1 MATPFLK
8 WAGGKR
14 QLMSE
19 LLSRFP
25 IDINE
30 FDYYVEPFLGG
41 GSVMIEVLNN
51 GFEGKIIAG
60 DINSDIISCYRVIKY
75 SIEELL
81 IELAKLTKELP
92 EDLESRKPYYYSL
105 RKEWNSGVNVL
116 EEHSNYQK
124 IRRAAL
130 TITLN
135 KTCYNGLFRLNS
147 KGEFNVPMGGTKKLN
162 VYHENNLRKLSFLFQ
177 NVEFVVGDFSEI
189 SKHIPVGKKSF
200 YYFDPPYRRLKKTS
214 SLTMYN
220 ADPFGDEQQI
230 RLRDYINQLVQLGCD
245 FLLSNSDP
253 KNYSDDDFFDD
264 AYQNYIIDRV
274 PARRSINSKGTGRG
288 EINELLIRSNHQI
301 SGACNE
307 RKSKP
312 RIN

>member
-1 MATPFLK
+1 MASPFLK

-14 QLMSE
+14 QIMPE

-25 IDINE
+25 LDIN
-30 FDYYVEPFLGG
+30 DYQYYVEPFLGG

-51 GFEGKIIAG
+51 GFNGKIIAG
-60 DINSDIISCYRVIKY
+60 DINRDIISCYRVIKN

-81 IELAKLTKELP
+81 IELTKLTKDLP
-92 EDLESRKPYYYSL
+92 EDLDLRKPYYYSL
-105 RKEWNSGVNVL
+105 RDEWNLGVENPDKYTGRNEV
-116 EEHSNYQK
+116 
-124 IRRAAL
+124 RRVAL

-162 VYHENNLRKLSFLFQ
+162 VYDENNLRKLNSLFQ
-177 NVEFVVGDFSEI
+177 NVEFVVGDFSKI
-189 SKHIPVGKKSF
+189 SKHIPVGEKSF

-220 ADPFGDEQQI
+220 ADAFGDDQQI
-230 RLRDYINQLVQLGCD
+230 RLRDFIDDLVKTKCH

-253 KNYSDDDFFDD
+253 KNYSDDDFFDA
-264 AYQNYIIDRV
+264 AYRNYTIDRI
-274 PARRSINSKGTGRG
+274 PARRSINSKATGRG
-288 EINELLIRSNHQI
+288 EINELLIRSNH
-301 SGACNE
+301 
-307 RKSKP
+307 
-312 RIN
+312 RIRGNVH